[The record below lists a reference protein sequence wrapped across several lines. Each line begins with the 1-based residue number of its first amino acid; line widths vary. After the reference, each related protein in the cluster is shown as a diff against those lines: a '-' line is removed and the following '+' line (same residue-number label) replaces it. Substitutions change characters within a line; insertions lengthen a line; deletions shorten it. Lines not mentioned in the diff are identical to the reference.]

1 MTVQRSSTESRD
13 TSPLEFEQLSNHE
26 LATILRI
33 ERRFYEAQ
41 QSSFIKEIAKG
52 ERHYLAPVQV
62 RHPRVLLLDGER
74 GTGKTSML
82 LTLVKRW
89 SLQKNVGLP
98 HHDADTYSKLIEGR
112 VAELKT
118 DSEIDFRG
126 GNHDYDIPSHVSVV
140 GRILD
145 FDSLP
150 LGMSVIAGIVEAWR
164 PLAEEYDRLSG
175 YTDDCAEGETLLD
188 RWHKLFH
195 VAAVGWSSVPSTGGL
210 IEQVLDR
217 EEQVREWHN
226 FDSKWQS
233 FIDQVITKGR
243 CLDVPHR
250 LEDKPVFVIMIDD
263 CDLQVG
269 RVRELLPALRVL
281 YHPNVF
287 FVVAAH
293 QPHLVDMLKLD
304 FLGQQ
309 NRLANCELRENAL
322 SAAGNDHWAAN
333 LAKSSFEK
341 VFPIRNRWGLRQLTV
356 RHLLKF
362 PYGEYDSFGKIFESW
377 EQRPLVDAPRLGNLD
392 VYLRDITGT
401 DAEPT
406 DLPVRWTYRTA
417 HQIFEWVSSERVA
430 AEELPGQIGSSENLA
445 SNRQRSGA
453 KQNRAADALG
463 RILGGADY
471 EEIIRTTGWIDTGS
485 TSYEPPSADRKDKER
500 PIIEYLDTGRLTSFA
515 PGEFVENI
523 SDEAAIV
530 LSSQAGF
537 RYSPGLL
544 SDLSK
549 TPVDPVARRT
559 SAVIAKSLQD
569 DGYGVIAPR
578 LRWEIGLSLIWT
590 RTNLSTTDLAFR
602 WRLYQHPSPL
612 RLLYLNREWRK
623 FVVSLSQQTEERLDH
638 IAYGWIYHQL
648 RWMSK
653 DGFYRDLEGLPA
665 PLSVAIYD
673 DAVWDVL
680 LNIPPEVGTQEE
692 KDNWHTLT
700 LPLLARPEIGLSQ
713 RVQGKLLALVANNKK
728 AIARLRDQRRRLITD
743 AILAAADEKG
753 ATVPTAESEG
763 KVDELIKEIEGRYLR
778 TYKGRRSRW
787 ATLVEKVSRRT
798 ETQVESPG
806 SPGLK

>member
-1 MTVQRSSTESRD
+1 V
-13 TSPLEFEQLSNHE
+13 EQLSNHE

-41 QSSFIKEIAKG
+41 KSSFVTEPGKR
-52 ERHYLAPVQV
+52 ERHYLAPIQV

-89 SLQKNVGLP
+89 SLKKNDFGLP
-98 HHDADTYSKLIEGR
+98 HFDAEAYIRMIEGKI
-112 VAELKT
+112 AELKT
-118 DSEIDFRG
+118 DAEIEFRSG
-126 GNHDYDIPSHVSVV
+126 DHDNEIPSHVSVV

-175 YTDDCAEGETLLD
+175 YTDDCEEGETLLD

-195 VAAVGWSSVPSTGGL
+195 VAAVGWSAVPSTSGL

-233 FIDQVITKGR
+233 FVNQVIARGK
-243 CLDVPHR
+243 CLDSPHR

-269 RVRELLPALRVL
+269 RVRELLPALRML

-287 FVVAAH
+287 FLVAAH
-293 QPHLVDMLKLD
+293 RPHLIDMLELD

-309 NRLANCELRENAL
+309 NRLANCQLRENAL
-322 SAAGNDHWAAN
+322 SAADSDRWAAN

-341 VFPIRNRWGLRQLTV
+341 VFPIRNRWSLRQLSV
-356 RHLLKF
+356 RNLLKF
-362 PYGEYDSFGKIFESW
+362 PHGEDDSFGTIFESW
-377 EQRPLVDAPRLGNLD
+377 DQRPLIDTPRLGTLD
-392 VYLRDITGT
+392 VYLREITGT

-417 HQIFEWVSSERVA
+417 HQIFERVSSERVKAEEFSSSRDGA
-430 AEELPGQIGSSENLA
+430 AEALA
-445 SNRQRSGA
+445 SSRQHTGA
-453 KQNRAADALG
+453 RQNRAAEALG

-471 EEIIRTTGWIDTGS
+471 EEIIRITGWVNIGS
-485 TSYEPPSADRKDKER
+485 KGSKAPNIGPEDEK
-500 PIIEYLDTGRLTSFA
+500 PIIEYLDAGRLTSFA
-515 PGEFVENI
+515 PGEFFEDI

-537 RYSPGLL
+537 RYTH
-544 SDLSK
+544 DLSADLST
-549 TPVDPVARRT
+549 TPADLVARRT

-569 DGYGVIAPR
+569 DAYGVVAPR
-578 LRWEIGLSLIWT
+578 LRWEIGLSLVWT

-653 DGFYRDLEGLPA
+653 DGLYRNLADLPA
-665 PLSVAIYD
+665 PLSVSSYD
-673 DAVWDVL
+673 DAAWEQL
-680 LNIPPEVGTQEE
+680 LSIPPEIGSLEDRE
-692 KDNWHTLT
+692 NWRTLT

-713 RVQGKLLALVANNKK
+713 RVQGKLLALVKDNRK
-728 AIARLRDQRRRLITD
+728 AVVRLRDQRRRLITD

-753 ATVPTAESEG
+753 ATVPIAESEG
-763 KVDELIKEIEGRYLR
+763 KVDDLIKEIEGRYLR
-778 TYKGRRSRW
+778 TYKGRRSQW
-787 ATLVEKVSRRT
+787 ASIVEKLPRPTKGR
-798 ETQVESPG
+798 VESQPNLG
-806 SPGLK
+806 PK